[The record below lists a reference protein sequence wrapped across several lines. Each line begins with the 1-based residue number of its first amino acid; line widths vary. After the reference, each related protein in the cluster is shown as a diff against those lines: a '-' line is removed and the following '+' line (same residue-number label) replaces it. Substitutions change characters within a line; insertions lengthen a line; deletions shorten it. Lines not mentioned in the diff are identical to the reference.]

1 MLINK
6 DLYSVELS
14 PFFIKCHNQKER
26 CIVRDEYH
34 GYCLCHLL
42 FTRSHAAYICL
53 TICVSKINPV
63 VFQTPNIVNN
73 ESSLSLA
80 SVVIT
85 SRFSPLLHRPRLPCP
100 PPSYLLTYNVS
111 CVVGWPLGTSHILSH
126 SVLTTV
132 SDIDAILSALQMFKL
147 RHREGKSSALHIAS
161 QPWGHQQTYVI
172 LVTF

>member
-34 GYCLCHLL
+34 GYCLCLLL

-73 ESSLSLA
+73 ESSFFCFCGDNSTLQ
-80 SVVIT
+80 
-85 SRFSPLLHRPRLPCP
+85 LHRPRLPCP
-100 PPSYLLTYNVS
+100 SPPPHLLTYNIS
-111 CVVGWPLGTSHILSH
+111 CVVGWPLGTFYTLSH
-126 SVLTTV
+126 SVLTIV
-132 SDIDAILSALQMFKL
+132 SHIDAILSTLQMCKR
-147 RHREGKSSALHIAS
+147 RHREGKSPALHIAS